1 MRFQVVLFWAI
12 LVPIVCYACPSLL
25 TTDTNWIQDN
35 NLLHESS
42 AHGGGRRCC
51 CRMGH
56 QAHATKVMNSGSWT
70 L

>member
-25 TTDTNWIQDN
+25 TTDWIQDN

-42 AHGGGRRCC
+42 AHGGCRRCC
-51 CRMGH
+51 CRMGQ
-56 QAHATKVMNSGSWT
+56 QAHETEAMTSGSWT
-70 L
+70 R